1 MKFNWDKGYFKI
13 GLTAFVVIACSI
25 LFYLLVSKLDV
36 VWAGIN
42 AVIQILMPIISGLV
56 IAYLLNP
63 LLNFFESNVY
73 KRVQPRLKYS
83 KVRRVLSVTSTFVL
97 VLLLLAG
104 FFWLLIP
111 QLVDSITGLI
121 DLIPGYLS
129 QAKIV
134 WENLVKSFPALEDY
148 FQIDVN
154 QIFSSIQSVF
164 NEYMPAVQN
173 LLDGATQGAINA
185 VNVLTNLFVG
195 FVVAVYILYSKER
208 FAAQSKKV
216 MFALLPRNFTLKTI
230 DILSQTDKMFSGYIF
245 GKVVESF
252 IVAVLCFVCC
262 TAFGIPYAIIVTVI
276 MFVFNLIPFVGPFI
290 GAIPCTLLILL
301 IDPLKALWFVII
313 ICILQQIDGNV
324 IGPLILGNSTGL
336 TSFWIIFSIFLFGGL
351 WGFLGMIIGVP
362 TFAVIYS
369 LVRALVEKKLRQK
382 GLPSSTKDYMRM
394 RHITPDDPLI
404 IVEESPKTIR
414 TPAIFRVKWVK
425 EVGRH
430 GKKAEKNTDSQKTA
444 ENSGKENPDGENKE

>member
-42 AVIQILMPIISGLV
+42 TVFQILMPIISGLV

-83 KVRRVLSVTSTFVL
+83 KVRRVLSVTSTIIL
-97 VLLLLAG
+97 VFLLLAG

-121 DLIPGYLS
+121 DLIPGYLN

-134 WENLVKSFPALEDY
+134 WQNLVQSFPALEDY

-185 VNVLTNLFVG
+185 VNLLTNLFVG
-195 FVVAVYILYSKER
+195 FVVAIYILYSKER

-276 MFVFNLIPFVGPFI
+276 MFVFNLIPFIGPFI

-313 ICILQQIDGNV
+313 ICVLQQIDGNV

-369 LVRALVEKKLRQK
+369 LIRALVEKKLRQK

-394 RHITPDDPLI
+394 RHIIPDDPLI

-430 GKKAEKNTDSQKTA
+430 GKKGEKSRGAQKTA
-444 ENSGKENPDGENKE
+444 EDSDQENPDGENKE